1 MIMSRSGML
10 AWLLAG
16 LIAVSPAVFA
26 RPISAEVLVP
36 QPVSYSPLETLPS
49 PSGAR
54 AATKN
59 IRMACYPVWAECTKD
74 SDCCTGYCRVGR
86 VTAYCDHK

>member
-1 MIMSRSGML
+1 MRAVSGL
-10 AWLLAG
+10 YAG

-26 RPISAEVLVP
+26 RPLSAEVVVP
-36 QPVSYSPLETLPS
+36 QAVSYRPPETLSS

-54 AATKN
+54 AETRAATKN
-59 IRMACYPVWAECTKD
+59 VRMACYPVWAECTKD